1 MLFAL
6 KLINAVKLSQSNNQI
21 LLFIKCAELL
31 LIRKMKFHLLYTKVH
46 RWLVTGISVVRFS
59 WLIFFVILDFS
70 FVLNANIQ
78 YASMQVLWKYSCRTF
93 LLKVHDLI
101 KQRHHIILVLGVRT
115 CKTTVP
121 NLINIFWKKST

>member
-59 WLIFFVILDFS
+59 
-70 FVLNANIQ
+70 
-78 YASMQVLWKYSCRTF
+78 
-93 LLKVHDLI
+93 
-101 KQRHHIILVLGVRT
+101 
-115 CKTTVP
+115 
-121 NLINIFWKKST
+121 